1 MVKHLT
7 VTITGKVQN
16 IGFRFSALDEA
27 LELGLVGFVRN
38 QGKNQV
44 YIEAEGE
51 VDKLK
56 AFLKWC
62 HMGPQGAKIDK
73 VDYAS
78 TEELK
83 NFEGFQYEPKDVVEN
98 E

>member
-1 MVKHLT
+1 MIKHLT
-7 VTITGKVQN
+7 ITITGKVQEV
-16 IGFRFSALDEA
+16 GFRFSALDEA
-27 LELGLVGFVRN
+27 LELGLTGFVKN

-51 VDKLK
+51 VEKLK

-62 HMGPQGAKIDK
+62 HLGPKGAKIDK

-83 NFEGFQYEPKDVVEN
+83 NFESFEYEPKDTVE
-98 E
+98 